1 MLTPFAMDY
10 LEESKQSA
18 QKYIVN
24 FIAGSIFCVFLPDHS
39 HLSHV
44 VDFAKKT
51 CSDCH
56 YYEEHLLPCVHL
68 VAVWINHLGSESR
81 LMMEEQTDERSMY
94 KYLCGTP
101 YWMETLEASLAGV
114 SIALPISLDSV
125 PIPSPNKLIIQ
136 QKTTKTLGRPAL
148 KRRAS
153 NMDCFQSGSVKKTKQ
168 TILFK
173 ENVANCLSPI

>member
-1 MLTPFAMDY
+1 
-10 LEESKQSA
+10 
-18 QKYIVN
+18 
-24 FIAGSIFCVFLPDHS
+24 
-39 HLSHV
+39 
-44 VDFAKKT
+44 
-51 CSDCH
+51 
-56 YYEEHLLPCVHL
+56 
-68 VAVWINHLGSESR
+68 
-81 LMMEEQTDERSMY
+81 MMEEQTDERSMY

-173 ENVANCLSPI
+173 ENLGNCLSPIQIYRRESGVSSVELQKNLQGKDNSICEHQVEVVFGLNCELHVLV